1 MVQTI
6 TTKRLGTGYFRK
18 WICTLP
24 LGWAYTLCLVF
35 VISAAPG
42 GAGAE
47 MDEAEAGA
55 SNWSVDQPSMS
66 GSATL
71 AAIDTREGTWMSVDV
86 SPDGRRL
93 VFDLLGDLYL
103 LDIEGGQARSLTQGM
118 AWDIQPRFS
127 PDGRE
132 VAFVSDREGG
142 DNIWVITL
150 DSGATRQ
157 ISFESFRLLNS
168 PVWHPSG
175 DFIAAKKHF
184 TTSRSLGTGEI
195 WLYESN
201 SRDKTSGVQLV
212 KRPNEN
218 YQKELGEPAFSS
230 DGKSLFYTQ
239 SASPGNTFIYHED
252 SHGGL
257 FEIKRLN
264 LEDGE
269 TDTVVSGFGGAVR
282 AVPSPTGDTL
292 AFVKRI
298 RTESKLF
305 VIDLKSQKQ
314 QLIAGDLDPDMQE
327 TWGVYGL
334 YPNMAW
340 TPEGGHIVY
349 WAEGRLRRVEVA
361 TGTQQDIPFRVQT
374 KRQIYEPPAPTF
386 DVFEPNF
393 RTKMVRFARSNPAGN
408 GFIFESLGELFLKT
422 PNGQTKPL
430 FDEKRDDHA
439 FSPVYHSSGDALF
452 FLTWSDASLGAI
464 WSVAEDGL
472 QASKLPLPPGH
483 YVDLELSPDDRFLV
497 YRKLSG
503 SDLTH
508 PDWGQA
514 PGIYVFDLEQGIE
527 TKISEDGFGP
537 HFGPENRVFYTHR
550 KWSAAGRGS
559 DGGAA
564 SVLHS
569 RDVLGQDPRQHASGA
584 LIRQFWVSPSGEHV
598 AFIENYQLFLAKLP
612 ALGVRLNLSASFDGL
627 SLIQLSV
634 DGATDVAWS
643 KDGQS
648 VGWSTGPTRYE
659 QTVTGELSLGTE
671 STGVDLSQSIKSDRP
686 TGSLALVGGRI
697 ITMDDNDTVI
707 EDGVIV
713 IKDNRI
719 VSVGPKDTL
728 TLPEGATRINVAGKT
743 VIPGLIDAHAHGPY
757 GRSGILP
764 QNNWSLLAH
773 LALGVTTIH
782 NPSSQARQVFAA
794 AEYQKAGKILGPRI
808 FSTGN
813 VVYGAKSLGYAVVDD
828 LDDALAHVRR
838 LKAQGAI
845 SIKNYNQP
853 RREQRQQV
861 IEAARQEGLLVVAE
875 GASLFHLDMNLIA
888 DGASGI
894 EHNIPTLKIY
904 DDVVQFWRQ
913 SKAGYTPT
921 LVVTYGGLTAE
932 DYYYQHTEVWKHRLL
947 SRFVPPDRL
956 QARSVRRVMAPESD
970 FKDDDAA
977 AVAHLLAQEGVTVNT
992 GAHGQREGLA
1002 THWEL
1007 WSFVRGGFPPM
1018 DALKLATTNPSKY
1031 LGLADSIGSLEAGKL
1046 ADLVILNENPLE
1058 DIHNTEDIHQVML
1071 NGRLY
1076 DAETLAETITGD
1088 RPGIQ
1093 LWWYQRPDLEIR

>member
-1 MVQTI
+1 MSPAS
-6 TTKRLGTGYFRK
+6 TTEGPGTRYFRK
-18 WICTLP
+18 RVCTLASAWTYARF
-24 LGWAYTLCLVF
+24 LFF
-35 VISAAPG
+35 VMFAAPG
-42 GAGAE
+42 GVGAE
-47 MDEAEAGA
+47 TEEADQGP
-55 SNWSVDQPSMS
+55 SWSVDKPAMS
-66 GSATL
+66 APATL
-71 AAIDTREGTWMSVDV
+71 ATIDTREGTWMSVDV

-127 PDGRE
+127 PDGSE

-150 DSGATRQ
+150 DSGETRQ

-201 SRDKTSGVQLV
+201 SQDKTSGVRLV

-269 TDTVVSGFGGAVR
+269 TDTVVGGFGGAVR
-282 AVPSPTGDTL
+282 AVPSPSGDTL

-305 VIDLKSQKQ
+305 LIDLKSQKQ
-314 QLIAGDLDPDMQE
+314 RLIADDLDPDMQE

-340 TPEGGHIVY
+340 SPEGAHIIY
-349 WAEGRLRRVEVA
+349 WAGGQLRRVAVA
-361 TGTQQDIPFRVQT
+361 TGETQDIAFRVQAE
-374 KRQIYEPPAPTF
+374 RQIYTPPQPSF
-386 DVFEPNF
+386 DVFESSF
-393 RTKMVRFARSNPAGN
+393 RTKMVRYARSNPSGER
-408 GFIFESLGELFLKT
+408 FIFESLGELFVKSLD
-422 PNGQTKPL
+422 GQTRPL

-439 FSPVYHSSGDALF
+439 FSPVYQSGGDRLY
-452 FLTWSDASLGAI
+452 FLTWSDTSLGSM
-464 WSVAEDGL
+464 WSVAENGS
-472 QASKLPLPPGH
+472 QVKKLPLPPGH
-483 YVDLELSPDDRFLV
+483 YVDLELSADDRFLV

-514 PGIYVFDLEQGIE
+514 PGIYVYDLEQGVE
-527 TKISEDGFGP
+527 TKISKDGFGP
-537 HFGPENRVFYTHR
+537 HFGPGNRVFYTHR
-550 KWSAAGRGS
+550 NWSAEGRGS
-559 DGGAA
+559 DGGALT
-564 SVLHS
+564 VLYS
-569 RDVLGQDPRQHASGA
+569 RDVLGQTPRQHARGA
-584 LIRQFWVSPSGEHV
+584 LIRQFWVSPSGEHI
-598 AFIENYQLFLAKLP
+598 AFIENYQLYLAKSP
-612 ALGVRLNLSASFDGL
+612 ALGVRLDLSANFDGL
-627 SLIQLSV
+627 SVEQLSA

-643 KDGQS
+643 KDGQRL
-648 VGWSTGPTRYE
+648 GWSMGAKRYE
-659 QTVTGELSLGTE
+659 QTVTFERSGFDE
-671 STGVDLSQSIKSDRP
+671 STVVDLSQAVKSDQP
-686 TGSLALVGGRI
+686 SGMVALVGGRI
-697 ITMDDNDTVI
+697 LTMDAHNTVI
-707 EDGVIV
+707 ENGIIV
-713 IKDNRI
+713 IENNRI
-719 VSVGPKDTL
+719 VGVGHSGGLNIPKD
-728 TLPEGATRINVAGKT
+728 ATRVDVTGKT
-743 VIPGLIDAHAHGPY
+743 LIPGLIDAHAHGPY

-794 AEYQKAGKILGPRI
+794 AEYQRSGKILGPRI

-875 GASLFHLDMNLIA
+875 GASLFHQDMNLIA

-913 SKAGYTPT
+913 SKTGYTPT

-947 SRFVPPDRL
+947 SRFVPPGRL
-956 QARSVRRVMAPESD
+956 QARSVRRVMAPEVD

-977 AVAHLLAQEGVTVNT
+977 AAAYLLAQEGVTVNT

-1018 DALKLATTNPSKY
+1018 DALKLATINPARY
-1031 LGLADSIGSLEAGKL
+1031 LGLSDSIGSLEVGKL
-1046 ADLVILNENPLE
+1046 ADLVILNQNPLE
-1058 DIHNTEDIHQVML
+1058 DIHHTEDIDRVML
-1071 NGRLY
+1071 NGRLFE
-1076 DAETLAETITGD
+1076 AETMAETVTGD
-1088 RPGIQ
+1088 RPAVH
-1093 LWWYQRPDLEIR
+1093 LWWYERPELDSR